1 MKEGYFDSSPFYEKN
16 KRKEDEYMKLEFINL
31 KLKSV
36 SDFLYSLE
44 LKGRD
49 SRARQKLNKAVV
61 EKLNEFSN
69 DFMELEHDLSGDEL
83 TKAKLELASEVAVV
97 DVSEYEGIMN
107 RLYAALINYDK
118 EISGEDAD
126 SYDLIL
132 DELEKYIEEPTEAPE
147 NENKGDDE

>member
-1 MKEGYFDSSPFYEKN
+1 
-16 KRKEDEYMKLEFINL
+16 MKLKFSNL
-31 KLKSV
+31 KLKAI

-44 LKGRD
+44 LTGRF

-107 RLYAALINYDK
+107 RLYAALIDYDK
-118 EISGEDAD
+118 ELSGEDAD

>member
-1 MKEGYFDSSPFYEKN
+1 
-16 KRKEDEYMKLEFINL
+16 MKLKFSNL
-31 KLKSV
+31 KLKAI

-83 TKAKLELASEVAVV
+83 TKAKLELASEVAIV

-107 RLYAALINYDK
+107 RLYAALIDYDK
-118 EISGEDAD
+118 ELSGEDAD

-132 DELEKYIEEPTEAPE
+132 DELEKYIEEPTEASG

>member
-1 MKEGYFDSSPFYEKN
+1 
-16 KRKEDEYMKLEFINL
+16 MKLKFSNL
-31 KLKSV
+31 KLKAI

-44 LKGRD
+44 LTGRF

-61 EKLNEFSN
+61 DKLNEFSN
-69 DFMELEHDLSGDEL
+69 DFMELEYDLSGDEL
-83 TKAKLELASEVAVV
+83 TKAKLELASEVAIV

-107 RLYAALINYDK
+107 RLYAALIDYDK
-118 EISGEDAD
+118 ELSGEDAD

-132 DELEKYIEEPTEAPE
+132 DELEKYIEEPTEASG

>member
-1 MKEGYFDSSPFYEKN
+1 MKWKFS
-16 KRKEDEYMKLEFINL
+16 NL
-31 KLKSV
+31 KLKAI

-44 LKGRD
+44 LTGRF

-69 DFMELEHDLSGDEL
+69 DFMELEYDLSGDEL
-83 TKAKLELASEVAVV
+83 TKAKLELASEVAIV

-107 RLYAALINYDK
+107 RLYAALIDYDK
-118 EISGEDAD
+118 ELSGEDAD

-132 DELEKYIEEPTEAPE
+132 DELEKYIEEPTEASG

>member
-1 MKEGYFDSSPFYEKN
+1 
-16 KRKEDEYMKLEFINL
+16 MKLKFSNL
-31 KLKSV
+31 KLKAI

-44 LKGRD
+44 LTGRF

-69 DFMELEHDLSGDEL
+69 DFMELEYDLSGDEL
-83 TKAKLELASEVAVV
+83 TKAKLELASEVAIV

-107 RLYAALINYDK
+107 RLYAALIDYDK
-118 EISGEDAD
+118 ELSGEDAD

-132 DELEKYIEEPTEAPE
+132 DELEKYIEEPTEASG

>member
-1 MKEGYFDSSPFYEKN
+1 
-16 KRKEDEYMKLEFINL
+16 MKLEFSNL
-31 KLKSV
+31 KLKAI

-44 LKGRD
+44 LTGRF

-83 TKAKLELASEVAVV
+83 TKAKLELASETAVV
-97 DVSEYEGIMN
+97 DVSEYESIMN
-107 RLYAALINYDK
+107 HLYASLTDYDK
-118 EISGEDAD
+118 ELSGEDAE

-132 DELEKYIEEPTEAPE
+132 DELEKYIEEPTEVPE
-147 NENKGDDE
+147 NENKGGDE

>member
-1 MKEGYFDSSPFYEKN
+1 
-16 KRKEDEYMKLEFINL
+16 MKLKFSNL
-31 KLKSV
+31 KLKAI

-44 LKGRD
+44 LTGRF

-69 DFMELEHDLSGDEL
+69 DFMELEHELSGDEL

-107 RLYAALINYDK
+107 RLYAALIDYDK
-118 EISGEDAD
+118 ELSGEDAD

-132 DELEKYIEEPTEAPE
+132 DELEKYIEESTEAPE